1 MLMHRLGRLLVRA
14 ASLLTTLALLAG
26 LPAALIAVIGWPLP
40 QTLPGD
46 WAAWEAV
53 LTGGFPD
60 QAVINL
66 LACALWL
73 VWAAFC
79 YSLIGEIAAARRG
92 RPARHVR
99 ALSPL
104 QALAALLVAGMFAGP
119 AAAATLAIPPAVVS
133 TLAPPGATAAPAL
146 ASYATSDTASPA
158 VTVADHGSRSATA
171 TMLPAAGT
179 TATEAATPLPRF
191 ALVAHSGPLTIT
203 TAGQQYTVTVQRGD
217 TLWELADRWL
227 GDPHRWPEIYQLN
240 ADRYDDHGRMNN
252 GDHIERGWVLTL
264 PDEATPPPGS
274 RPAIPPQQPP
284 AADADEQPSA
294 PATTAPTV
302 PATSAPSPTT
312 STAPSTAASKASP
325 SPAPAA
331 STTVEHPPPA
341 SPRPSP
347 PPSTTAK
354 HGGVAETPAPTTSS
368 TAAAPSASA
377 SDTTGQPLP
386 ERSRT
391 TAPGVS
397 LASGSWL
404 DVGLAAAVAAA
415 IALVWAHRR
424 RRYTPRPLCPDLR
437 LDDPDLAPM
446 PPVVS
451 QIRRRLHDDQDTTD
465 THADADTDAVAAWT
479 TPISAPTT
487 HTLHVSGTDPADPPL
502 REAEDEDGDGDET
515 DEPLSV
521 FDQQVT
527 GFGPAADTPVVRPVV
542 PTLTNPAA
550 AVWPSSGLGLTGS
563 GAESAARGFLAAALA
578 DDDPDAPPGR
588 AVLPSTTAATL
599 LGAAAVTL
607 PSTPRLVV
615 TDDLAE
621 ALELLEQQILH
632 RSRLVYAH
640 EVDTVAAMRAADPYE
655 EPTPPIL
662 LIADAANNHERTRMA
677 ALLAQGQR
685 LDIHGILLGDW
696 PAGDTVVVDTDGTTA
711 PGDSGRHG
719 HHPADVGRL
728 AVLTPTE
735 TVAVITTLAEAHTG
749 LPQPPPPIEAAPP
762 HQNSTEPAADAGG
775 VVLPLDDAGRV
786 LAALADLGDATAA
799 AVAAH
804 LNLPYPAATAKLVQ
818 WEHSGHA
825 ETTRTETGQT
835 LWRLTDTGRDAL
847 GTTTTGFS
855 ASTSAGPA
863 GDGNTPVAAPETGE
877 VEEVTGDRYAEIGT
891 VLQWPDPTTTFTSE
905 HPPAQDADDDT
916 GKPGHIEVTVL
927 GEAGIVATDPDR
939 RPRRKALELL
949 VYLAVHDGSA
959 TVEAILD
966 DLMPDAPASKAPER
980 LHTYVSDLRS
990 VMRRIGGPATYL
1002 THPHQRYTLNPDV
1015 VDVDLWRM
1023 RAAIREA
1030 HQAGEPRQRIDALQ
1044 QAVDAYR
1051 GPLADGADY
1060 EWAESYREAIRQQAL
1075 DAHLAL
1081 AEALT
1086 GDPAAQAR
1094 VLEAAIGHSPYSEHL
1109 YLQAMRARAALG
1121 HLDAIRTLRRALDRA
1136 LAEIDAEPSDDTIT
1150 LADELVAALQR
1161 PGRRTD
1167 IETASGSN

>member
-1 MLMHRLGRLLVRA
+1 MLMHRLGRQLVRA
-14 ASLLTTLALLAG
+14 ASMLAALALIAG
-26 LPAALIAVIGWPLP
+26 LPAALVAVIGWPLP
-40 QTLPGD
+40 RTVPTD
-46 WAAWEAV
+46 WAGWETV

-60 QAVINL
+60 AAVVNL

-79 YSLIGEIAAARRG
+79 YSLIGEIAAVRRG

-104 QALAALLVAGMFAGP
+104 QALAALLVAGMSAGP

-133 TLAPPGATAAPAL
+133 TLAPPSATPAPAL
-146 ASYATSDTASPA
+146 VAYTTSDTTATPP
-158 VTVADHGSRSATA
+158 TVIGAERGSLSATA
-171 TMLPAAGT
+171 TALPAADLT
-179 TATEAATPLPRF
+179 VDETPLPRF
-191 ALVAHSGPLTIT
+191 ALVAHSGPLTVAT
-203 TAGQQYTVTVQRGD
+203 GGHEYTVTVQRGD

-240 ADRYDDHGRMNN
+240 ADRYDDHGRMHR

-264 PDEATPPPGS
+264 PDDATPPAGS
-274 RPAIPPQQPP
+274 RPATPPQQPP
-284 AADADEQPSA
+284 AGGSDEQPSTPPSTTPNGPTTSAPTASTAPA
-294 PATTAPTV
+294 PATTAPTS
-302 PATSAPSPTT
+302 SAPT
-312 STAPSTAASKASP
+312 
-325 SPAPAA
+325 A
-331 STTVEHPPPA
+331 STTAEAPPSA
-341 SPRPSP
+341 SPRPSST
-347 PPSTTAK
+347 PSTTAK
-354 HGGVAETPAPTTSS
+354 PGGGAETPTPATS
-368 TAAAPSASA
+368 TPAASSASA
-377 SDTTGQPLP
+377 SDPAGQPQP
-386 ERSRT
+386 ERSRP
-391 TAPGVS
+391 ASPGIS
-397 LASGSWL
+397 LGSGSWL

-424 RRYTPRPLCPDLR
+424 RRYTPRPLSPDLR
-437 LDDPDLAPM
+437 LDDPDLVPM
-446 PPVVS
+446 PPVVA
-451 QIRRRLHDDQDTTD
+451 QIRRRLHDDPDI
-465 THADADTDAVAAWT
+465 ADTDADAAASWT
-479 TPISAPTT
+479 TPISAPAT
-487 HTLHVSGTDPADPPL
+487 HTLHLSGTSPADPRPQDD
-502 REAEDEDGDGDET
+502 EAEELPAEPDEQEA
-515 DEPLSV
+515 EPA
-521 FDQQVT
+521 
-527 GFGPAADTPVVRPVV
+527 PTPEVPLARPVV
-542 PTLTNPAA
+542 PTLTNPTT
-550 AVWPSSGLGLTGS
+550 AVWPSSGLGLTGP

-578 DDDPDAPPGR
+578 DDDPDASPTR
-588 AVLPSTTAATL
+588 AVLPSTTVATL

-607 PSTPRLVV
+607 PSTPRLIV

-621 ALELLEQQILH
+621 ALDLLEQQILH

-655 EPTPPIL
+655 EPTPPLL
-662 LIADAANNHERTRMA
+662 LIADATNNHERTRIA

-685 LDIHGILLGDW
+685 LDVHGILLGDW
-696 PAGDTVVVDTDGTTA
+696 PAGDTVVVDSDGTTTA
-711 PGDSGRHG
+711 GGSGRHG
-719 HHPADVGRL
+719 QHPADVGRL

-749 LPQPPPPIEAAPP
+749 LPQPPPPIEAAPQP
-762 HQNSTEPAADAGG
+762 QIAAEPAESSDD

-799 AVAAH
+799 GIAAH
-804 LNLPYPAATAKLVQ
+804 LDLPYPATTAKLVQ

-835 LWRLTDTGRDAL
+835 LWRLTATGRTAL
-847 GTTTTGFS
+847 GTPTTAAS
-855 ASTSAGPA
+855 ASTPDDPA
-863 GDGNTPVAAPETGE
+863 TDGQAQAAASQTGE
-877 VEEVTGDRYAEIGT
+877 VEAATGDRYAEIDT

-905 HPPAQDADDDT
+905 HPPAPKDGDDT
-916 GKPGHIEVTVL
+916 DKPGHVEVTVL

-966 DLMPDAPASKAPER
+966 DLMPEAPASKAPER

-1002 THPHQRYTLNPDV
+1002 THPNQRYTLNPEAV
-1015 VDVDLWRM
+1015 GVDLWRM

-1030 HQAGEPRQRIDALQ
+1030 HQSDDPRQRVTALQ

-1081 AEALT
+1081 ADALP
-1086 GDPAAQAR
+1086 DDLAAQAR

-1109 YLQAMRARAALG
+1109 YQRAMRARAALG
-1121 HLDAIRTLRRALDRA
+1121 HLDAIRTLRRALERA
-1136 LAEIDAEPSDDTIT
+1136 LAEIDTEPGDDTIA
-1150 LADELVAALQR
+1150 LADELIADLQR

-1167 IETASGSN
+1167 IETTSGSN

>member
-1 MLMHRLGRLLVRA
+1 MLMHRLGRQLVRV
-14 ASLLTTLALLAG
+14 ASLLATLALLAG
-26 LPAALIAVIGWPLP
+26 LPAALALIVGWPLP
-40 QTLPGD
+40 RRLPAD
-46 WAAWEAV
+46 WAGWENI

-60 QAVINL
+60 TAVINL

-79 YSLIGEIAAARRG
+79 YSLIGEIAATRRG

-104 QALAALLVAGMFAGP
+104 QALAAMLVAGMTAAP

-133 TLAPPGATAAPAL
+133 TLAPPPPAAAAPAL
-146 ASYATSDTASPA
+146 AAYSAGDTDRAQQAKSVDYGSPS
-158 VTVADHGSRSATA
+158 VTATA
-171 TMLPAAGT
+171 LPVAGMTAAD
-179 TATEAATPLPRF
+179 AATPLPRF
-191 ALVAHSGPLTIT
+191 ALVAHSGPLTVT
-203 TAGQQYTVTVQRGD
+203 TAGQEYTVTVQRGD

-240 ADRYDDHGRMNN
+240 ADRYDDHGHMRG
-252 GDHIERGWVLTL
+252 GDHIERGWTLAL
-264 PDEATPPPGS
+264 PDEATPPPGT
-274 RPAIPPQQPP
+274 RPATPPQQPP
-284 AADADEQPSA
+284 TAGPDEQPGAPVTPAPTGPATSA
-294 PATTAPTV
+294 PAPTATTPSATPSSTATTAPTTPT
-302 PATSAPSPTT
+302 PATSTT
-312 STAPSTAASKASP
+312 IDN
-325 SPAPAA
+325 
-331 STTVEHPPPA
+331 PPPA

-347 PPSTTAK
+347 TLSATGEP
-354 HGGVAETPAPTTSS
+354 GGVTETPASSS
-368 TAAAPSASA
+368 TPAAPSASA
-377 SDTTGQPLP
+377 SDTAPQP

-391 TAPGVS
+391 ASPGIS

-424 RRYTPRPLCPDLR
+424 RRYTPRPLSPELR
-437 LDDPDLAPM
+437 LNDPDLAPM
-446 PPVVS
+446 PPVVT
-451 QIRRRLHDDQDTTD
+451 QIRRRLRDDAETANT
-465 THADADTDAVAAWT
+465 DTDAAATWT
-479 TPISAPTT
+479 TPISTPAT
-487 HTLHVSGTDPADPPL
+487 HTMYFSGSDPADPPL
-502 REAEDEDGDGDET
+502 DEDDAET
-515 DEPLSV
+515 DEP
-521 FDQQVT
+521 FEP
-527 GFGPAADTPVVRPVV
+527 PAVYDERSQEEESAAEADVAEARPIV
-542 PTLTNPAA
+542 PTLTNPA
-550 AVWPSSGLGLTGS
+550 AVWPSSGLGLTGP

-578 DDDPDAPPGR
+578 DTDPDASPGH

-621 ALELLEQQILH
+621 ALDQLEQQILH

-662 LIADAANNHERTRMA
+662 LIADAANHHERTRIS
-677 ALLAQGQR
+677 ALLTQGQR
-685 LDIHGILLGDW
+685 LDVHGVLLGDW
-696 PAGDTVVVDTDGTTA
+696 PAGDTIIVDTDGTTTA
-711 PGDSGRHG
+711 GDSGRHG
-719 HHPADVGRL
+719 RHPADVDRL
-728 AVLTPTE
+728 AVLTPAE

-749 LPQPPPPIEAAPP
+749 LPQPPPPIETAPHRP
-762 HQNSTEPAADAGG
+762 AEPAAAGTG
-775 VVLPLDDAGRV
+775 GFAPLDDAGRV
-786 LAALADLGDATAA
+786 LAALADLGDTTAA

-804 LNLPYPAATAKLVQ
+804 VDLPYPSVTPKLVH
-818 WEHSGHA
+818 WEHTGHV
-825 ETTRTETGQT
+825 ETIRTDTGQT
-835 LWRLTDTGRDAL
+835 LWRLTDTGS
-847 GTTTTGFS
+847 TTVG
-855 ASTSAGPA
+855 
-863 GDGNTPVAAPETGE
+863 APETDAPVSADPVFDGGQPTTGPLIGEGE
-877 VEEVTGDRYAEIGT
+877 VLSGDRFAEIGT
-891 VLQWPDPTTTFTSE
+891 ALRWPDPATTFTSE
-905 HPPAQDADDDT
+905 DPPPPAEDT
-916 GKPGHIEVTVL
+916 GGEAEKPGQIEVTVL
-927 GEAGIVATDPDR
+927 GEAGIVAVDPDR
-939 RPRRKALELL
+939 LPRRKALELL

-966 DLMPDAPASKAPER
+966 DLLPDAPASKAPER

-990 VMRRIGGPATYL
+990 VMRRVGGPATYL

-1030 HQAGEPRQRIDALQ
+1030 HQAGDPRQRIDALQ

-1081 AEALT
+1081 ADALAD
-1086 GDPAAQAR
+1086 DPAAQAR

-1109 YLQAMRARAALG
+1109 YQRAMRIRAALG

-1150 LADELVAALQR
+1150 LADELIADLQR

-1167 IETASGSN
+1167 IETTSGSN

>member
-1 MLMHRLGRLLVRA
+1 MLMHRLGRQLVRVASALA
-14 ASLLTTLALLAG
+14 ALALLAG
-26 LPAALIAVIGWPLP
+26 LPAALVAFIGWPLP
-40 QTLPGD
+40 RTVPTD
-46 WAAWEAV
+46 WAGWETL

-60 QAVINL
+60 TAVISL

-99 ALSPL
+99 GLSPL
-104 QALAALLVAGMFAGP
+104 QALAALLVAGMSAGP
-119 AAAATLAIPPAVVS
+119 AAVATLAIPPAIVT
-133 TLAPPGATAAPAL
+133 TLAPPTETAGPAL
-146 ASYATSDTASPA
+146 AAYATSDTAANSP
-158 VTVADHGSRSATA
+158 TVIGADRDSSSLSATSTA
-171 TMLPAAGT
+171 VPAADL
-179 TATEAATPLPRF
+179 TAEDTPLPRF
-191 ALVAHSGPLTIT
+191 ALVAHSGPLTVAT
-203 TAGQQYTVTVQRGD
+203 GGHEYTVTVQRGD

-240 ADRYDDHGRMNN
+240 ADRYDDHGRMHR

-264 PDEATPPPGS
+264 PDDATPPAGS
-274 RPAIPPQQPP
+274 RPATPPRQPSTTAP
-284 AADADEQPSA
+284 DEQPDAPPSTA
-294 PATTAPTV
+294 PTRPATTTAPAS
-302 PATSAPSPTT
+302 PAPTT
-312 STAPSTAASKASP
+312 STTVTIPPS
-325 SPAPAA
+325 A
-331 STTVEHPPPA
+331 ST
-341 SPRPSP
+341 RPS
-347 PPSTTAK
+347 STPTATAQP
-354 HGGVAETPAPTTSS
+354 GGVAETPTPATSAPAASS
-368 TAAAPSASA
+368 TSA
-377 SDTTGQPLP
+377 SDPAGQPPQP

-391 TAPGVS
+391 ASPGIS

-424 RRYTPRPLCPDLR
+424 RRYTPRPLSPELR
-437 LDDPDLAPM
+437 LDDPDLVPM
-446 PPVVS
+446 PPVVT
-451 QIRRRLHDDQDTTD
+451 QIRRRLHDDP
-465 THADADTDAVAAWT
+465 DTDAPDTADNLDDADIDAGTDAAATWT
-479 TPISAPTT
+479 PPSSAPAT
-487 HTLHVSGTDPADPPL
+487 HTLHLSGGDSDDPHPHP
-502 REAEDEDGDGDET
+502 DEDVDEAAPAVL
-515 DEPLSV
+515 DEQDPDV
-521 FDQQVT
+521 
-527 GFGPAADTPVVRPVV
+527 AASAPVMRPVV
-542 PTLTNPAA
+542 PTLSNPA
-550 AVWPSSGLGLTGS
+550 AVWPSSGLGLTGP

-578 DDDPDAPPGR
+578 DDDPDAAPSR

-621 ALELLEQQILH
+621 ALDLLEQQILH
-632 RSRLVYAH
+632 RSRLVYSH
-640 EVDTVAAMRAADPYE
+640 EVDTVAAMRTADPYE
-655 EPTPPIL
+655 EPTPPIV
-662 LIADAANNHERTRMA
+662 LIADAASHHERTRIA

-685 LDIHGILLGDW
+685 LDVHGILLGDW
-696 PAGDTVVVDTDGTTA
+696 PAGDTVVVDSDGTTTA
-711 PGDSGRHG
+711 GGSGRHG
-719 HHPADVGRL
+719 QHPADVGRL
-728 AVLTPTE
+728 AILTPTE

-749 LPQPPPPIEAAPP
+749 LPQPPPPVEAAPP
-762 HQNSTEPAADAGG
+762 HQTAAEDSAD

-799 AVAAH
+799 AIAAY
-804 LNLPYPAATAKLVQ
+804 LDLPYPATTAKLVQ
-818 WEHSGHA
+818 WEHTGHA

-835 LWRLTDTGRDAL
+835 LWRLTHTGRDAL
-847 GTTTTGFS
+847 GTPATGAS
-855 ASTSAGPA
+855 ASASADPG
-863 GDGNTPVAAPETGE
+863 GDSEAQVAAPKTEQGGE
-877 VEEVTGDRYAEIGT
+877 ATGDRYAEIGT

-905 HPPAQDADDDT
+905 NPPAQDADDDT

-966 DLMPDAPASKAPER
+966 DLMPEAPASKAPER
-980 LHTYVSDLRS
+980 MHTYVSDLRS

-1002 THPHQRYTLNPDV
+1002 THPNQRYTLNPEA

-1023 RAAIREA
+1023 RAAIRHA
-1030 HQAGEPRQRIDALQ
+1030 HQTGDPQQRVDALQ

-1060 EWAESYREAIRQQAL
+1060 EWAEPYREAIRQQAL

-1081 AEALT
+1081 AEAHT
-1086 GDPAAQAR
+1086 GDSAAQAR

-1109 YLQAMRARAALG
+1109 YLQAMQARAALG

-1136 LAEIDAEPSDDTIT
+1136 LAEIDAEASDDTIA
-1150 LADELVAALQR
+1150 LADELIADLQR

-1167 IETASGSN
+1167 IETTSGTN

>member
-1 MLMHRLGRLLVRA
+1 MLMHRLGRQLVRVASALA
-14 ASLLTTLALLAG
+14 ALALLAG
-26 LPAALIAVIGWPLP
+26 LPAALVAFIGWPLP
-40 QTLPGD
+40 RTVPTD
-46 WAAWEAV
+46 WAGWETL

-60 QAVINL
+60 TAVINL
-66 LACALWL
+66 LTCALWL

-92 RPARHVR
+92 QPARHVR

-104 QALAALLVAGMFAGP
+104 QALAALLVAGMSAGP
-119 AAAATLAIPPAVVS
+119 AAAATLAIPPAIVT
-133 TLAPPGATAAPAL
+133 TLAPPSATPAPAL
-146 ASYATSDTASPA
+146 AAYATSDTAANSP
-158 VTVADHGSRSATA
+158 TVIGADRGSSLPATSTA
-171 TMLPAAGT
+171 LPAADL
-179 TATEAATPLPRF
+179 TADDTPLPRF
-191 ALVAHSGPLTIT
+191 ALVAHSGPLTVAT
-203 TAGQQYTVTVQRGD
+203 GGHEYTVTVQRGD

-240 ADRYDDHGRMNN
+240 ADRYDDHGRMHR

-264 PDEATPPPGS
+264 PDDATPPAGS
-274 RPAIPPQQPP
+274 RPATPPR
-284 AADADEQPSA
+284 QPSTTA
-294 PATTAPTV
+294 PDEKPDAPPSTAPTRPATT
-302 PATSAPSPTT
+302 TT
-312 STAPSTAASKASP
+312 PV
-325 SPAPAA
+325 SPAPTA
-331 STTVEHPPPA
+331 STTVTIAPSA
-341 SPRPSP
+341 STRPS
-347 PPSTTAK
+347 STPTATAQP
-354 HGGVAETPAPTTSS
+354 GGVAETPTPATSTPAASS
-368 TAAAPSASA
+368 TSA
-377 SDTTGQPLP
+377 SDPAGQPPQP
-386 ERSRT
+386 ERSRP
-391 TAPGVS
+391 ASPGIS

-424 RRYTPRPLCPDLR
+424 RRYTPRPLSPELR
-437 LDDPDLAPM
+437 LDDPDLVPV
-446 PPVVS
+446 PPVVT
-451 QIRRRLHDDQDTTD
+451 QIRRRLHDDP
-465 THADADTDAVAAWT
+465 DTDAPDTADTLDDADIDAGADAAATWT
-479 TPISAPTT
+479 PPISAPAT
-487 HTLHVSGTDPADPPL
+487 HTLHLSGGDSDDPHPHQ
-502 REAEDEDGDGDET
+502 DEDVDEAALAVL
-515 DEPLSV
+515 DEQDPDV
-521 FDQQVT
+521 
-527 GFGPAADTPVVRPVV
+527 AASAPVMRPVV
-542 PTLTNPAA
+542 PTLSNPA
-550 AVWPSSGLGLTGS
+550 AVWPSSGLGLTGP

-578 DDDPDAPPGR
+578 DDDPDAAPSR

-607 PSTPRLVV
+607 PSTPRLIV
-615 TDDLAE
+615 TDDLAD
-621 ALELLEQQILH
+621 ALDLLEQQILH
-632 RSRLVYAH
+632 RSRLVYSH

-655 EPTPPIL
+655 EPTPPIV
-662 LIADAANNHERTRMA
+662 LIADAASHHERTRIA

-685 LDIHGILLGDW
+685 LDVHGILLGDW
-696 PAGDTVVVDTDGTTA
+696 PAGDTVVVDSDGTTTA
-711 PGDSGRHG
+711 GGSGRHG
-719 HHPADVGRL
+719 QHPADVGRL
-728 AVLTPTE
+728 AILTPTE

-749 LPQPPPPIEAAPP
+749 LPQPPPPVEAAPP
-762 HQNSTEPAADAGG
+762 HQTAAEDSAD

-799 AVAAH
+799 AIAAY
-804 LNLPYPAATAKLVQ
+804 LDLPYPATTAKLVQ
-818 WEHSGHA
+818 WEHTGHA

-847 GTTTTGFS
+847 GTTATGS
-855 ASTSAGPA
+855 PAPTSADPS
-863 GDGNTPVAAPETGE
+863 GDGEAQVAEPET
-877 VEEVTGDRYAEIGT
+877 EEGGQATGDRYAEIGT

-905 HPPAQDADDDT
+905 NPPVQDADDDT

-966 DLMPDAPASKAPER
+966 DLMPEAPASKAPER

-1002 THPHQRYTLNPDV
+1002 THPNQRYTLNPDA

-1023 RAAIREA
+1023 RAAIRHA
-1030 HQAGEPRQRIDALQ
+1030 HQTGDPQQRLDALQ

-1060 EWAESYREAIRQQAL
+1060 EWAEPYREAIRQQAL

-1081 AEALT
+1081 ADALT
-1086 GDPAAQAR
+1086 GDLAAQAR

-1109 YLQAMRARAALG
+1109 YLQAMQARAALG

-1136 LAEIDAEPSDDTIT
+1136 LAEIDAEPSDDTIA
-1150 LADELVAALQR
+1150 LADELIADLQR

-1167 IETASGSN
+1167 IETISGTN